1 MKSKFYGDMLDYE
14 IDIYRRATTIL
25 QDIHISEE
33 AAKRLKHVIDICIMQ
48 ESLQLN
54 EQEEH

>member
-1 MKSKFYGDMLDYE
+1 MLDYE